1 MSGSPGECG
10 LIPGAYV
17 PHTRLG
23 SPQRLVNQ
31 KVPHAGKRQ
40 PMENRLAWPA
50 RNPPVAR
57 RACLIRWTE
66 VVHIPSSWFRHLTG
80 GQSGHGS
87 LCSHGTNGLFNTY
100 FITPLIGLCQRVI
113 EFFFQC
119 RHA

>member
-40 PMENRLAWPA
+40 PMEKPASVAGEEPA
-50 RNPPVAR
+50 RGSAGLPDPVD
-57 RACLIRWTE
+57 
-66 VVHIPSSWFRHLTG
+66 
-80 GQSGHGS
+80 
-87 LCSHGTNGLFNTY
+87 
-100 FITPLIGLCQRVI
+100 
-113 EFFFQC
+113 
-119 RHA
+119 